1 MLPSLSGVAHR
12 QDALA
17 ARAAFPSTR
26 CVRAPR
32 AFHYLTGWGAPVRRA
47 IVSLSGGVCART
59 PAHSTTLQAD
69 VCPHPRNRQ
78 PFRTTVSLSGR
89 FVRAPRA
96 FNHTSGGC
104 VPAPAQRTAFPHNCL
119 NLLRVCARTTRIQL
133 HIWRMCA
140 RTSRDVDSLHGGL
153 YHTMLLCGGTQAPR
167 REFKRIAKLRKRFA
181 PCARRVY
188 SYSRRCCRYMQCVTK
203 QDGLNGKP
211 YSKYLP
217 EPRPGIS
224 LKSGAPPKAR

>member
-1 MLPSLSGVAHR
+1 MCAHTQRELLTSLREMLPSLSGVAHR

-78 PFRTTVSLSGR
+78 PFRTTVSLSGG

-104 VPAPAQRTAFPHNCL
+104 VPAPRAMWIPCTGVCTIQCCCVEVRKHLGGSSNASRSCGNAS
-119 NLLRVCARTTRIQL
+119 LRAPDVYTRI
-133 HIWRMCA
+133 R
-140 RTSRDVDSLHGGL
+140 GGAAD
-153 YHTMLLCGGTQAPR
+153 TCN
-167 REFKRIAKLRKRFA
+167 
-181 PCARRVY
+181 V
-188 SYSRRCCRYMQCVTK
+188 
-203 QDGLNGKP
+203 
-211 YSKYLP
+211 
-217 EPRPGIS
+217 
-224 LKSGAPPKAR
+224 